1 MKMIEIFKKDINN
14 SLKEIQK
21 NTCKQ
26 IEAFIEET
34 YISLKE
40 IQETTIIHKKELNIT
55 KYVMFG

>member
-14 SLKEIQK
+14 SLEEIQK